1 MICIVHKWLK
11 ITNKRCISTFSF
23 DYRKPSAPGWRRNRC
38 LEQRR
43 DECRREGFPLHS
55 EEQTMKYS
63 RQTGGGRVII
73 NKRQQRRNNKA
84 WYEVFVKSL
93 KGCWVD
99 RAASSPSED
108 RLRPQ
113 WSWSIDGVRA
123 RPALLFDSS
132 PSLSMCA
139 SPEVRKVFFKGF
151 VTGMGMWK
159 SFLMQEQRDRETE
172 APGLASERS
181 PLCFYLC
188 YW

>member
-38 LEQRR
+38 LGQRR

-84 WYEVFVKSL
+84 WYEVFVKRVLLGGSCRLQSEQGLTEASVKLVHRWSLRTPGFCLIQVRAWACAHLRRWGRFSL
-93 KGCWVD
+93 KGLWRGQGCGKV
-99 RAASSPSED
+99 SSCKNNES
-108 RLRPQ
+108 
-113 WSWSIDGVRA
+113 
-123 RPALLFDSS
+123 
-132 PSLSMCA
+132 
-139 SPEVRKVFFKGF
+139 K
-151 VTGMGMWK
+151 
-159 SFLMQEQRDRETE
+159 TE